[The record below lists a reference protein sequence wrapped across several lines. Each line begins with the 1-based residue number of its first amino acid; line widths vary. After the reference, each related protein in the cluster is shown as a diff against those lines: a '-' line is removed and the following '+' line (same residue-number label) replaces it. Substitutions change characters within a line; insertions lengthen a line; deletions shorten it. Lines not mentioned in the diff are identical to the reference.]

1 MTNMIK
7 AMKLLKDRAKANA
20 VTVDDGKQYT
30 KVQDR
35 IEVFREVWGD
45 ELGINT
51 QILSSPPYH
60 KGDIFIMRA
69 SITRSYAPTTMTL
82 ATGHAMEIIASDSFT
97 STAFVEVA
105 ETSAIGRAL
114 AAFGLHGGEYASA
127 EEIQNVPN
135 KQRALNES
143 QQSEQE
149 VIETAFIKANETDI
163 TTRKITLD
171 DYHEKLSFGDANFVC
186 KTLVAAGSLAKNMG
200 ELSAY
205 WSNNEKVIDL
215 LKESDM
221 DMHTRVVDFFK
232 QTQAKLKERENE

>member
-1 MTNMIK
+1 MTKMNEAIS
-7 AMKLLKDRAKANA
+7 LLKKRAEDNA
-20 VTVDDGKQYT
+20 VMVEDGTRYT

-35 IEVFREVWGD
+35 VEVFREIWGE
-45 ELGINT
+45 ELGITT
-51 QILSSPPYH
+51 QILSAPPYH

-69 SITRSYAPTTMTL
+69 AIVLLGDAAAL

-135 KQRALNES
+135 KQRALAES
-143 QQSEQE
+143 QKQDTPPEQWPTLEDEQSL
-149 VIETAFIKANETDI
+149 ETDI
-163 TTRKITLD
+163 TKRRIVLD
-171 DYHEKLSFGDANFVC
+171 KYDKPLSERDADFVC
-186 KTLVAAGSLAKNMG
+186 KTLIAAGALAKNMG

-215 LKESDM
+215 LKDSDI
-221 DMHTRVVDFFK
+221 DMHSQVVDFFK
-232 QTQAKLKERENE
+232 EAQAKWKDK

>member
-1 MTNMIK
+1 MAKMNEAID
-7 AMKLLKDRAKANA
+7 LLKKRAEDNA
-20 VTVDDGKQYT
+20 VMVEDGTRYT

-35 IEVFREVWGD
+35 VEVFREIWGD
-45 ELGINT
+45 ELGITT

-69 SITRSYAPTTMTL
+69 SITRNSPPTTMTL
-82 ATGHAMEIIASDSFT
+82 ASGHAMEIIASDSFT

-135 KQRALNES
+135 KQRALAES
-143 QQSEQE
+143 QQDAAPELGRTLSSG
-149 VIETAFIKANETDI
+149 AATDI
-163 TTRKITLD
+163 TTRRIVLD
-171 DYHEKLSFGDANFVC
+171 DYNKPLSKRDAEFVC
-186 KTLVAAGSLAKNMG
+186 KTLIAAGALAKNMG

-215 LKESDM
+215 LKDSDI
-221 DMHTRVVDFFK
+221 DMHSQVVDFFK
-232 QTQAKLKERENE
+232 EVQAKWKGE